1 MSDKLN
7 ELIADHL
14 LAVRAFRHACD
25 QQLGPKIEDE
35 AFEAEELAMMALCSY
50 PPGNIEE
57 ARRRACYLLLTRFA
71 ADLTMEGLALLQSF
85 TATGP

>member
-1 MSDKLN
+1 MGDKLN
-7 ELIADHL
+7 ELIADHF

-25 QQLGPKIEDE
+25 RQLGPEIEDE
-35 AFEAEELAMMALCSY
+35 AFEVEELAMMALCGY
-50 PPGNIEE
+50 PPETIEE
-57 ARRRACYLLLTRFA
+57 ARRKASYLLLTRFA